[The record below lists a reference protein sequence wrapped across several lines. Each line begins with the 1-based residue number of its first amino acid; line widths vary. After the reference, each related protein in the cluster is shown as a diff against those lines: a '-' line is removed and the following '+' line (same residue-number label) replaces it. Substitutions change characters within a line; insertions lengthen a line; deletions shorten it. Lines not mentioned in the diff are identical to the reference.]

1 MTKETITM
9 IDKRVITANHMN
21 ETEICE
27 ILLKTGVNAVM
38 KQAGYIAPVNTEIAP
53 ITFGNNAFDEMH
65 TYNQNMEVGKVYSMS
80 PSLLKARWLRK
91 VCGLDMPPAWS
102 IMQYRMK
109 FVLLQKRAT
118 KLA

>member
-1 MTKETITM
+1 MM
-9 IDKRVITANHMN
+9 IDERVIKANHMN

-53 ITFGNNAFDEMH
+53 ITFGNNALEDMH
-65 TYNQNMEVGKVYSMS
+65 TYNQNMVVGGVYVMA
-80 PSLLKARWLRK
+80 PKLLKARWLK
-91 VCGLDMPPAWS
+91 QVCKFDMPPAWS

-109 FVLLQKRAT
+109 FVLLRKRARRE
-118 KLA
+118 KNNDSN